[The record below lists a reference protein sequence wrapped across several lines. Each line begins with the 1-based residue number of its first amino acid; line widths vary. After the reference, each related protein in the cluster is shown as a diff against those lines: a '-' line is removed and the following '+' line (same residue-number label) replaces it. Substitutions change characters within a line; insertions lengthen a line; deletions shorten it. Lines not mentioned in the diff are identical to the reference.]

1 MNARWVLLL
10 SLASAAATAAQEPAA
25 IAGRWKTDD
34 GNAIVTIAPCGPGKT
49 ALCGWIS
56 ELLVAQPP
64 GGSRDLRNPDPK
76 LRGRKV
82 VGSAVF
88 IGLVPQGSAW
98 TGRGYTARDGRNFK
112 ARLKLDGGRLDV
124 RGCVVIVCRTVVWT
138 RA

>member
-1 MNARWVLLL
+1 MNARWALLL
-10 SLASAAATAAQEPAA
+10 SLAPVVAAAVPGPGA

-34 GNAIVTIAPCGPGKT
+34 GNAIVTIAPCAPGKP
-49 ALCGWIS
+49 ALCGRIS

-88 IGLVPQGSAW
+88 TGLVPQGSAW
-98 TGRGYTARDGRNFK
+98 TGRGYTAKEGRNFK
-112 ARLKLDGGRLDV
+112 ARLKLESGRLNV
-124 RGCVVIVCRTVVWT
+124 RGCVLIVCRTVVWT